1 MLHIWFTSGEQSSGT
16 LSEEKQ
22 NVHTFIQVYKRRKSG
37 KWKILKNEAAEKY
50 LGPCQ
55 ISIMEH
61 FCHIDV
67 WYSSKYTPVVV
78 LVSKIYLKEINKY
91 QNLREKCAFLQR
103 GPSRGYVYLGMSQ
116 DIRSGS
122 SHIYY

>member
-1 MLHIWFTSGEQSSGT
+1 MLYIRFTSREQCSCK

-37 KWKILKNEAAEKY
+37 KWKILKKEAAEKY

-55 ISIMEH
+55 ISLMEH

-78 LVSKIYLKEINKY
+78 LDSKIYL
-91 QNLREKCAFLQR
+91 R
-103 GPSRGYVYLGMSQ
+103 
-116 DIRSGS
+116 
-122 SHIYY
+122 